1 MSISYRARSLAIAS
15 LIFVALCLFSW
26 LVARFETERREHH
39 LRDQVGQQVLVVMSA
54 LQAELNANVFLAN
67 GMAAHVVVQDGGIND
82 DDQGMLHAL
91 HEYGR
96 NIRNIGLA
104 PGNRIATIYP
114 LEGNEAAIGL
124 YYPDIPSQWPA
135 VQKAIERRATTMA
148 GPIKLR
154 QGGTGLI
161 SRTPVFL
168 SDGSYWGV
176 ISLVLDVPGL
186 LASANLSEEINGIAF
201 AVRGTDGL
209 GANGAVF
216 FGDAGLFGQDSVVLD
231 VPIPGGLWQVA
242 ARPLAGWQGQGIA
255 RYYLIAGIGLS
266 FLLSVLAH
274 ILLHSRLRL
283 MESERQTAAL
293 INASMDPACLVTPK
307 GEIVTSNQAMA
318 ERFGQSLE
326 AFLGSNIF
334 DHMPESVRERRRNFV
349 HNVAVT
355 HQTHLFSDQ
364 RDGMHLEHSVYPV
377 ENAEGQVT
385 HVGIY
390 SRDVTSHV
398 ILQQHYKSQM
408 LQLDTIL
415 SCSSIGIALVR
426 DRVLVWCNE
435 AMAQLFGY
443 TVDEMCGHNTS
454 VFYPS
459 EDEYQQLGKQA
470 YAELAKGER
479 YAFERLMKHKDGR
492 LFWARMMG
500 KQLSQDDPADGSIW
514 TFEDVTARKATEAE
528 LSLAANVFHQ
538 ANQAIMVT
546 DVDGTILSVN
556 ESFTRITGYSRGEIL
571 GLTPRVL
578 KSKHQ
583 DAAFYARFWN
593 CLRDDGHYEGELW
606 NRRKSGE
613 VFLAWQ
619 NISAVRDA
627 DGAIIRYVSLF
638 SDVTETRAEDQR
650 LRHLASHDALTD
662 LPNRVLLNDRL
673 DHALGLVGRNNAQLA
688 VLFLDLDGFKKVN
701 DTLGHDCGDELLREI
716 ARRLLD
722 TVRACDTV
730 SRLGGDEFVVLLEN
744 PTDRAEVERVANRI
758 IAEINRPIPLN
769 GVNTHVGT
777 SVGIALYGENGIS
790 AEALLAHADSAM
802 YAAKKGG
809 KNTFRFDKAA

>member
-1 MSISYRARSLAIAS
+1 MPISYRARSLAVAG
-15 LIFVALCLFSW
+15 LTFVALCLFGW
-26 LVARFETERREHH
+26 LVARFEMERRAHH
-39 LRDQVGQQVLVVMSA
+39 LREQVGQKTIVVMSA

-67 GMAAHVVVQDGGIND
+67 GMAAHIVVQDGRINN
-82 DDQGMLHAL
+82 DDQGLLRAL

-104 PGNRIATIYP
+104 PGNRIASIYP
-114 LEGNEAAIGL
+114 LEGNESAIGL
-124 YYPDIPSQWPA
+124 YYPDIPAQWPA

-148 GPIKLR
+148 GPVKLR
-154 QGGTGLI
+154 QGGIGLI

-168 SDGSYWGV
+168 SDGAYWGV

-186 LASANLSEEINGIAF
+186 LASAKLSAEIDGIAY
-201 AVRGTDGL
+201 AVRGGDGL
-209 GANGAVF
+209 GAEGAVF
-216 FGDAGLFGQDSVVLD
+216 LGDANLFSQDSVVLD
-231 VPIPGGLWQVA
+231 IPIPGGMWQVA
-242 ARPLAGWQGQGIA
+242 ARPVTGWQAEGVA
-255 RYYLIAGIGLS
+255 RYYLVAGGGIS
-266 FLLSVLAH
+266 ILLSVLAYF
-274 ILLHSRLRL
+274 LLHSRLRL

-293 INASMDPACLVTPK
+293 INASMDPACLVTPT
-307 GEIVTSNQAMA
+307 GEIITSNQAMA
-318 ERFGQSLE
+318 ERFGQGLG

-349 HNVAVT
+349 RNVAVT
-355 HQTHLFSDQ
+355 HQPHLYSDQ

-443 TVDEMCGHNTS
+443 SVAEMCGNNTS

-459 EDEYQQLGKQA
+459 DDDYRQLGQQA
-470 YAELAKGER
+470 YAELANGER
-479 YAFERLMKHKDGR
+479 YTFERLMKHKDGC

-500 KQLSQDDPADGSIW
+500 KQLSQEDPAAGSIW

-556 ESFTRITGYSRGEIL
+556 DSFTRITGYKRGEIL
-571 GLTPRVL
+571 GQTPRVL
-578 KSKHQ
+578 KSNHH
-583 DAAFYARFWN
+583 DAAFYARFWSS
-593 CLRDDGHYEGELW
+593 LRDHGHYEGELW

-613 VFLAWQ
+613 AFLAWQ

-627 DGAIIRYVSLF
+627 DGKIIRYVSLF
-638 SDVTETRAEDQR
+638 SDVTDTRAEDQR

-673 DHALGLVGRNNAQLA
+673 EHALSQVQRNNGHLA

-701 DTLGHDCGDELLREI
+701 DTLGHDCGDDLLREI

-744 PTDRAEVERVANRI
+744 PADRAEVEAVARRI
-758 IAEINRPIPLN
+758 IAEINLPIPLH
-769 GVNTHVGT
+769 GVDAHVGT
-777 SVGIALYGENGIS
+777 SVGIALHGENGTS
-790 AEALLAHADSAM
+790 AEALLAHADAAM